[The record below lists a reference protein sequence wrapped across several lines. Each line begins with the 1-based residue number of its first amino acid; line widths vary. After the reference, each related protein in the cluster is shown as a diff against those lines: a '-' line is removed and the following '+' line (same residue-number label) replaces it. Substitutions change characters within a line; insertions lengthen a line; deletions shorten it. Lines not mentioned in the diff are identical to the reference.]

1 VDRFGNENTNQID
14 ANAIKAKSHRRVKS
28 GVPEQVAQNS
38 LKMPIMMQQINKQG
52 PTDNQMQPS
61 SGQRS
66 MKNIIK
72 MQKQAHPH
80 QNHSQVHHSQ
90 VQQQNLMLIYEENA
104 KDQIIMFN
112 QNNSRAN
119 NKIVN
124 VSFNDFS

>member
-1 VDRFGNENTNQID
+1 
-14 ANAIKAKSHRRVKS
+14 
-28 GVPEQVAQNS
+28 
-38 LKMPIMMQQINKQG
+38 
-52 PTDNQMQPS
+52 
-61 SGQRS
+61 

-80 QNHSQVHHSQ
+80 QNHSQVP
-90 VQQQNLMLIYEENA
+90 QQNLMLIYEENA